1 MSLLFHTPNW
11 FTPDHITRA
20 WQRYA
25 GRGTLSL
32 TVVNSPDTSGKG
44 IIGANRLEE
53 TLNAD
58 GVRSE
63 AAETLRGL
71 IEEIRLTPDKET
83 GVRKAELRGELGAIS
98 ALGDAPKKNRPA
110 GGEARRFS
118 LVAEEGL
125 RQYPPLL
132 RIDV

>member
-1 MSLLFHTPNW
+1 M
-11 FTPDHITRA
+11 
-20 WQRYA
+20 YA

-44 IIGANRLEE
+44 IVGVNRLEE

-71 IEEIRLTPDKET
+71 IEEIRLTPA
-83 GVRKAELRGELGAIS
+83 RKQGS
-98 ALGDAPKKNRPA
+98 
-110 GGEARRFS
+110 
-118 LVAEEGL
+118 
-125 RQYPPLL
+125 
-132 RIDV
+132 